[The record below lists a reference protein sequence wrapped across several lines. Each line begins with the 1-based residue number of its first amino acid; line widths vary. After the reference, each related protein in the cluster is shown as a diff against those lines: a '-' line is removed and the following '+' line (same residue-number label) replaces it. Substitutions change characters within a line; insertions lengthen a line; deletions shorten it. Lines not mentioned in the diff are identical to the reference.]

1 MVIQERDRTIKELE
15 ERVAFLE
22 AEASTA
28 ACFLLLRGDEFLTLS
43 ERSRLS
49 GGGERGEAL

>member
-1 MVIQERDRTIKELE
+1 MVLQERDRVIKELE

-28 ACFLLLRGDEFLTLS
+28 GCLLFQTLS

-49 GGGERGEAL
+49 GGEECGEVL